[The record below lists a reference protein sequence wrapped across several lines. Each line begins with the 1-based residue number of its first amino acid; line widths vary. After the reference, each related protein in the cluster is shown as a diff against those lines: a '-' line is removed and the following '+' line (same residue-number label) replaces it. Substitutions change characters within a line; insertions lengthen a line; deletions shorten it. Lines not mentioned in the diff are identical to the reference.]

1 MSRPLS
7 ASSNPP
13 ARPPCPSGPGPTRP
27 RPAAAPDGFAVEG
40 SEGSEPWP
48 ASGDWGAGVPAEAGA
63 GTAPV
68 AGGVGAPWLTEGAG
82 PGVRGAAT
90 CPGTWP

>member
-13 ARPPCPSGPGPTRP
+13 ARLPCPSGPGPTRP
-27 RPAAAPDGFAVEG
+27 RPAAAPEGFAVEG
-40 SEGSEPWP
+40 SEPWP
-48 ASGDWGAGVPAEAGA
+48 GSGEWGAGVPAVAGA
-63 GTAPV
+63 GTEPV
-68 AGGVGAPWLTEGAG
+68 AGATAAPWLSEGAV